1 VSTLRIVFAGTPDFA
16 CPSLDVLIAR
26 RPPIAV
32 LTQPDRPAGRGRRRT
47 ASPVKQRALA
57 ANLDVM
63 QPERLRGDGAV
74 ADLRARRPDL
84 LVTAAYGLLL
94 PRDVL
99 ALPRL
104 GCWNLH
110 ASLLPRWRGASPIQ
124 QAILAGDERTGITL
138 MQMDAGLDTGDVILQ
153 RATPIERDE
162 SAGELHDRLA
172 ALAADVLSD
181 ALQRLDAGTLPEPR
195 PQDETGATHAPMIRK
210 SDARLD
216 WRADADVLARQ
227 IRAFNPWPV
236 AHGEIDGERVR
247 VFRARAVAADAGDI
261 PPGRPVTGRGH
272 PDRIRIACGRGQLEL
287 LELQAPGRRRVLA
300 AEWLN
305 AHPAWRG

>member
-1 VSTLRIVFAGTPDFA
+1 VSTLRIVFAGTPAFA

-26 RPPIAV
+26 CPPIAV

-63 QPERLRGDGAV
+63 QPERLRGGDAV

-138 MQMDAGLDTGDVILQ
+138 MQMDAGLDTGDMILQ
-153 RATPIERDE
+153 QATPIERDE
-162 SAGELHDRLA
+162 TAGELHDRLA
-172 ALAADVLSD
+172 VLAADVLAD
-181 ALQRLDAGTLPEPR
+181 ALQRLDADALPKPR
-195 PQDETGATHAPMIRK
+195 PQNDALATHAPMIGK
-210 SDARLD
+210 EDARLD
-216 WRADADVLARQ
+216 WRTDAELLARQ
-227 IRAFNPWPV
+227 VRAFNPWPV

-247 VFRARAVAADAGDI
+247 VFRARAVSADAGDI
-261 PPGRPVTGRGH
+261 PPGRLVTGRGH

-287 LELQAPGRRRVLA
+287 LELQAPGRRRVRA

>member
-1 VSTLRIVFAGTPDFA
+1 MSTLRIVFAGTPAFA

-26 RPPIAV
+26 CPPIAV

-63 QPERLRGDGAV
+63 QPERLRGGDAV

-138 MQMDAGLDTGDVILQ
+138 MQMDAGLDTGDMILQ
-153 RATPIERDE
+153 QAPPIERDE
-162 SAGELHDRLA
+162 TAGELHDRLA
-172 ALAADVLSD
+172 VLAADVLAD
-181 ALQRLDAGTLPEPR
+181 ALQRLDADALPKPR
-195 PQDETGATHAPMIRK
+195 PQNDALATHAPMIGK
-210 SDARLD
+210 EDARLD
-216 WRADADVLARQ
+216 WRTDAELLARQ
-227 IRAFNPWPV
+227 VRAFNPWPV

-247 VFRARAVAADAGDI
+247 VFRARAVSADAGDI
-261 PPGRPVTGRGH
+261 PPGRLVTGRGH

-287 LELQAPGRRRVLA
+287 LELQAPGRRRVRA

>member
-1 VSTLRIVFAGTPDFA
+1 MSTLRIVFAGTPAFA

-26 RPPIAV
+26 CPPIAV
-32 LTQPDRPAGRGRRRT
+32 LTQPDRPAGRGRRPT
-47 ASPVKQRALA
+47 ASPVKQRARA

-63 QPERLRGDGAV
+63 QPERLRGDDAV

-138 MQMDAGLDTGDVILQ
+138 MQMDAGLDTGDMILQ

-162 SAGELHDRLA
+162 TAGELHDRLA
-172 ALAADVLSD
+172 VLAADVLTD
-181 ALQRLDAGTLPEPR
+181 ALHRLDADALPTPR
-195 PQDETGATHAPMIRK
+195 PQDDAQATHAPMIGK
-210 SDARLD
+210 EDARLD
-216 WRADADVLARQ
+216 WRTDAELLARQ
-227 IRAFNPWPV
+227 VRAFNPWPV

-247 VFRARAVAADAGDI
+247 VFRARAVSAAAGDI

-287 LELQAPGRRRVLA
+287 LELQAPGRRRVRA

>member
-1 VSTLRIVFAGTPDFA
+1 MSTLRIVFAGTPAFA

-26 RPPIAV
+26 CPPIAV
-32 LTQPDRPAGRGRRRT
+32 LTQPDRPAGRGRRPT
-47 ASPVKQRALA
+47 ASPVKQRARA

-63 QPERLRGDGAV
+63 QPERLRGDDAV

-138 MQMDAGLDTGDVILQ
+138 MQMDAGLDTGDMILQ

-162 SAGELHDRLA
+162 TAGELHDRLA
-172 ALAADVLSD
+172 VLAADVLTD
-181 ALQRLDAGTLPEPR
+181 ALHRLDADALPTPR
-195 PQDETGATHAPMIRK
+195 PQDDAQATHAPMIGK
-210 SDARLD
+210 EDARLD
-216 WRADADVLARQ
+216 WRTDAELLARQ
-227 IRAFNPWPV
+227 VRAFNPWPV

-247 VFRARAVAADAGDI
+247 VFRARAVSADAGDI

-287 LELQAPGRRRVLA
+287 LELQAPGRRRVRA